1 MSIPPKIL
9 SAIQHAGQAIYNTQ
23 RELATIASERS
34 RKVHKAL
41 ASEAFAAEADTFF
54 QEWKM
59 SVKLAQELKEIN
71 ERLAAMYAAASGLS
85 AASSGAKSGRGKK
98 RGAKAASAAA
108 SGTRAEPVIRG
119 NNAKL
124 LKLLQ
129 SLLNRDGHTAVTQAQ
144 MAEGAAIPLGS
155 VAYSVGRLIS
165 MGQIEEGPARGT
177 YKLI

>member
-85 AASSGAKSGRGKK
+85 AASSGGKSGRGKK
-98 RGAKAASAAA
+98 RAKAASAAA
-108 SGTRAEPVIRG
+108 SGAHSEPVIRG

-177 YKLI
+177 YKLL

>member
-85 AASSGAKSGRGKK
+85 SATSGAKSGRGKK
-98 RGAKAASAAA
+98 RAKAAPAAA
-108 SGTRAEPVIRG
+108 SGARTEPVIRG